1 MYTLTGSSWLPI
13 PVPEASLSQ
22 KEPVLTQSK
31 SIYQSSQN
39 EPVLT
44 QSESIYQSSQN
55 EPIPPINSGKV
66 VEFMDSSVESLLKE
80 QIFLMKFILLLLGFM
95 LLSNILAKKN

>member
-13 PVPEASLSQ
+13 QIPEPNSSQ
-22 KEPVLTQSK
+22 KEPVLTQIKESK
-31 SIYQSSQN
+31 SIYQSSH
-39 EPVLT
+39 
-44 QSESIYQSSQN
+44 N
-55 EPIPPINSGKV
+55 EPIPPINSGRV

-80 QIFLMKFILLLLGFM
+80 QIFLMKFILLFLGFM

>member
-13 PVPEASLSQ
+13 QSPEPNSSQ
-22 KEPVLTQSK
+22 KEPVLTQIKESK
-31 SIYQSSQN
+31 S
-39 EPVLT
+39 T
-44 QSESIYQSSQN
+44 YQSSQN
-55 EPIPPINSGKV
+55 EPIPPINAGRV

-80 QIFLMKFILLLLGFM
+80 QIFLMKFILLFLGFM

>member
-13 PVPEASLSQ
+13 QSPEPNPSQ
-22 KEPVLTQSK
+22 KEPVLTQIKESK

-39 EPVLT
+39 EPL
-44 QSESIYQSSQN
+44 
-55 EPIPPINSGKV
+55 PPINSGRV

-80 QIFLMKFILLLLGFM
+80 QIFLMKFILLFLGFM